1 VEIFGH
7 LERLA
12 ASLYPL
18 RIPIAVCL
26 ALLVVLSLVIAVRL
40 GLHLV
45 VQRHKL
51 TASVVA
57 VAALAVLVPAT
68 YYLAS
73 PLWIR
78 TSLIEPPAAA
88 PPALAAGESGRVL
101 QRGEFRGADDFH
113 FGRGRALLSETMPDR
128 YTLRVED
135 FSVRNGPDLFVYLS
149 TNPNGYA
156 ADAVNLGTLK
166 ASDGTFN
173 YDVPE
178 GTDISRIRSVIV
190 WCRQFSVLFATA
202 TLT

>member
-1 VEIFGH
+1 MEIFGH

-18 RIPIAVCL
+18 RIPIAVGL
-26 ALLVVLSLVIAVRL
+26 ALLVALSLVIAVRL

-45 VQRHKL
+45 IWRHKL
-51 TASVVA
+51 TASIVA
-57 VAALAVLVPAT
+57 VAALAVLVPAI

-78 TSLIEPPAAA
+78 TSLNEPTAAA

-113 FGRGRALLSETMPDR
+113 FGRGRATLSEAAPGR

-149 TNPNGYA
+149 TNPDGYA
-156 ADAVNLGTLK
+156 SDAINLGRLK
-166 ASDGTFN
+166 ASDGAFN
-173 YDVPE
+173 YDIPE
-178 GTDISRIRSVIV
+178 GSDISRVKSVIV

-202 TLT
+202 TL